1 MHHLFFQEIDVVA
14 NKTLGI
20 AAGIMA
26 GALWGLVFLAPE
38 LTPKF
43 SPLQL
48 SAGRYLAYGVVALL
62 LVAPSWRSLISRVSW
77 TEWKALIWLSLT
89 GNIVYYVFVA
99 EAVQEGGIA
108 MTSIVIGLLPVV
120 VTVVGSRDKHAVP
133 LRQLLPSLGL
143 SAAGLLCI
151 SWQTLTSPGHGS
163 LIGLLCAIGALISWT
178 VYAVSNSRWLVKL
191 HAISSHEWSLLT
203 GLVTGLQAILLAIP
217 AFLFSVPAQSSSDWS
232 AFTAIAIGVAV
243 LCSVIGN
250 GFWNYA
256 SRALP
261 LTLTG
266 QMIVF
271 ETIFAA
277 LYGFLWEQRWPTVAE
292 GAAMALL
299 VAGVVSCAAVHRP
312 EQKKASYQTSA

>member
-1 MHHLFFQEIDVVA
+1 MHHLCFQEIDVVV
-14 NKTLGI
+14 NKKLGI

-26 GALWGLVFLAPE
+26 GALWGLVFLALE

-62 LVAPSWRSLISRVSW
+62 LVAPSWRSLVSRVSW
-77 TEWKALIWLSLT
+77 IEWKALIWLSLT

-99 EAVQEGGIA
+99 KAVQEGGIA

-120 VTVVGSRDKHAVP
+120 VTVIGSRDKHAVP

-163 LIGLLCAIGALISWT
+163 VTGLLCAIGALISWT
-178 VYAVSNSRWLVKL
+178 AYAVSNSRWLVKL

-203 GLVTGLQAILLAIP
+203 GLVTGLQAIVLAIP
-217 AFLFSVPAQSSSDWS
+217 AFLFSAPAESSSDWIS
-232 AFTAIAIGVAV
+232 FTSIVVGIAI

-277 LYGFLWEQRWPTVAE
+277 FYGFLWEQRWPTVGE

-299 VAGVVSCAAVHRP
+299 IAGVVSCAAVHRP
-312 EQKKASYQTSA
+312 KQKAPHQTSA

>member
-1 MHHLFFQEIDVVA
+1 MQRDHNLRFQEIDVLA

-38 LTPKF
+38 LTPEF
-43 SPLQL
+43 SPLQM
-48 SAGRYLAYGVVALL
+48 SAGRYLAYGVVAFL
-62 LVAPSWRSLISRVSW
+62 LVAPSWRGLAARVSW
-77 TEWKALIWLSLT
+77 REWKALIWLSLT
-89 GNIVYYVFVA
+89 GNIVYYVFIA

-120 VTVVGSRDKHAVP
+120 VTGVGSRDKHAVP
-133 LRQLLPSLGL
+133 LRQLVPSLGL

-151 SWQTLTSPGHGS
+151 SWQSLSTPGHGS
-163 LIGLLCAIGALISWT
+163 LVGLLCAIGALISWT
-178 VYAVSNSRWLVKL
+178 VYAVGNSRWLAKL
-191 HAISSHEWSLLT
+191 HTISSHEWSLLI
-203 GLVTGLQAILLAIP
+203 GLVTGLQAILLAVP
-217 AFLFSVPAQSSSDWS
+217 AFLFGAPARSSSDWMY
-232 AFTAIAIGVAV
+232 FTAVVMSVAI

-271 ETIFAA
+271 ETVFAA
-277 LYGFLWEQRWPTVAE
+277 LYGFLWEQRWPTIAE

-299 VAGVVSCAAVHRP
+299 LAGVASCAAVHRLA
-312 EQKKASYQTSA
+312 E